1 MLVDAALRAAQ
12 SMIMSVKKAALSL
25 LKVIFY
31 YCHSFVNDEAIDLIM
46 PVIFLD
52 NTR

>member
-12 SMIMSVKKAALSL
+12 SMNLSVKKVALSL
-25 LKVIFY
+25 LKVIIY

-46 PVIFLD
+46 SVIFFD